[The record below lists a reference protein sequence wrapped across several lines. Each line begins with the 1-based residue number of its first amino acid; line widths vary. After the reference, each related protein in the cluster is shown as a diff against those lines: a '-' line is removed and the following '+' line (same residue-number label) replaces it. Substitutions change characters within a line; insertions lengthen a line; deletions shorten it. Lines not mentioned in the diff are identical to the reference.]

1 MGARVASA
9 AGHGV
14 DEKGAERAPR
24 SADAVLDAL
33 WLATLQIICS
43 RAAHDVRGALNA
55 VAVNLEVARSRSEKP
70 GVPASAVA
78 QFANVAFGQLEGVIA
93 MTEALM
99 FLVRAGRGPTD
110 IGAEVARVVTL
121 LAPSARANGR
131 IVELDHGFG
140 GLGTTSATTSSARLA
155 IGQCLLAA
163 ADASAKVRCI
173 AGGATGPQLRIEHEA
188 EGISIA
194 TSVLDALAASD
205 VEVRTEPGVIS
216 VTFPR

>member
-55 VAVNLEVARSRSEKP
+55 VAVNLEVARSRSERP

-110 IGAEVARVVTL
+110 VGAEVARVVAL
-121 LAPSARANGR
+121 LAPAARANGR
-131 IVELDHGFG
+131 TIELDHGFG

-163 ADASAKVRCI
+163 ADASAKVRCV

-188 EGISIA
+188 EAISMA